1 MGKKELAV
9 GGGAVGV
16 AGLLSLG
23 FRWGLVF
30 LLLAVPIYAIVK
42 FVRWVFD

>member
-1 MGKKELAV
+1 MKKTELAV
-9 GGGAVGV
+9 GGTVGI
-16 AGLLSLG
+16 ASMLSFG

-42 FVRWVFD
+42 FVQWVFD